1 MNTVLPFSILTSTG
15 FGGTGSSAGTNILE
29 EFSSVTSFG
38 NDFECTFLHEAD
50 GLFDLEK
57 AFVEGHRLKVDL
69 AVKRFL
75 LLAEKLQHDYYYKK
89 HFGNFFYSCTE
100 RFIESIVD
108 CKWNG
113 WWHRSLE
120 TKKISA
126 KEHWRCFF
134 AKLFF
139 EKLYE
144 KKHLNSYEPDGWQ
157 PCYHTLAPCCY
168 AYKKDDFYEN
178 AKQYIAN
185 VFSNLSVSTKYAVF
199 DQLLPAYSIDNYRK
213 YFNSIKTLVIDKD
226 PRDLYAVNKSEWGVG
241 YIPSDINTFIT
252 WYRSTRFERHKINTE
267 WKDTALF
274 LPFESL
280 IYDYEASLEKIKA
293 FTGLTTEEHRQKKQY
308 FDPVKSIV
316 NTQVYKR
323 YPALKEDIKK
333 IENEL
338 KEFCFPFEKYPG
350 YTVPVFPDTHI
361 FIRSIQENAE
371 YVQRQGKLPPAYRG
385 KTLSVLARGTH
396 FVSTIKSFKVRKT
409 KKLKLKGIVKAC
421 IYLLLFPFEFVFFT
435 VCFMYCRRSNA

>member
-1 MNTVLPFSILTSTG
+1 MNEILPFSILTSTG

-89 HFGNFFYSCTE
+89 YFGNFFYSCTE

-126 KEHWRCFF
+126 KEHWRYFF

-144 KKHLNSYEPDGWQ
+144 KKHLNSYEPDAWT
-157 PCYHTLAPCCY
+157 PSYHPVSLY
-168 AYKKDDFYEN
+168 YYGFKKDDFYEKVN
-178 AKQYIAN
+178 QYIIN
-185 VFSNLSVSTKYAVF
+185 VFSSISISTKYAVF
-199 DQLLPAYSIDNYRK
+199 DQLLPAYSIGLYNS
-213 YFNSIKTLVIDKD
+213 YFDSIKTLVIDKD
-226 PRDLYAVNKSEWGVG
+226 PRDLYAINKCEWGVG
-241 YIPSDINTFIT
+241 FIPVLNVDVFIN

-267 WKDTALF
+267 WKDKALF
-274 LPFESL
+274 LPFEAL
-280 IYDYEASLEKIKA
+280 IYDYDSSLEKIKR
-293 FTGLTTEEHRQKKQY
+293 FIGLTTEEHTRKKQC
-308 FDPVKSIV
+308 FDPEKSIV

-323 YPALKEDIKK
+323 YPQLKDDIKK

-338 KEFCFPFEKYPG
+338 KEFCFPFENYP
-350 YTVPVFPDTHI
+350 TVSVIELPDTHI
-361 FIRSIQENAE
+361 FIEDIQKAAE
-371 YVQRQGKLPPAYRG
+371 YLQKNGKLPQKYT
-385 KTLSVLARGTH
+385 KNLFHLLANATH
-396 FVSTIKSFKVRKT
+396 FVSTIKSFKIRKT
-409 KKLKLKGIVKAC
+409 AKLKCKGIIKAC
-421 IYLLLFPFEFVFFT
+421 IYVMIFPFEFVFFAF
-435 VCFMYCRRSNA
+435 CFFYAGRG